1 MTVARLITVNSITM
15 APRKGQNK
23 VEHLVWCLIREVV
36 QVVVIKDT
44 LARMMKQEGV
54 VGYVIVKRSAGNY

>member
-1 MTVARLITVNSITM
+1 M
-15 APRKGQNK
+15 
-23 VEHLVWCLIREVV
+23 V